1 MLIAVLFAGML
12 SDAIGHRKV
21 ILSGISLWVIG
32 LVIFNT
38 TSSASLALAIWLL
51 TGIGFGTTDSGLNS
65 LIASTSKNKG
75 SDLNQLHFWF
85 GVGALCG
92 PLLAGLMITYFN
104 WRLLFTVTIGIMV
117 LYLIYMYSQNYP
129 KVARSRVSPWK
140 SLSSIALQ
148 PEMLLLGVIMFC
160 YTGTGTAYIGWINT
174 HLTRT
179 HHLSNFYA
187 SLVLTLYSAGLAV
200 GRLFVVFISRR
211 LTYAKILLGGAFLS
225 CFSASLA
232 VFSHNPIIIGIG
244 FALTGVFF
252 ATLLPTSLALG
263 TKLFPEYTGT
273 VTGLLIFFG
282 ALGRTF
288 LPGLV
293 GVIADNSG
301 TAIGLQVLLVA
312 IALMTLS
319 AFRLTK
325 LQLEDDEEM

>member
-1 MLIAVLFAGML
+1 M
-12 SDAIGHRKV
+12 
-21 ILSGISLWVIG
+21 
-32 LVIFNT
+32 
-38 TSSASLALAIWLL
+38 
-51 TGIGFGTTDSGLNS
+51 
-65 LIASTSKNKG
+65 
-75 SDLNQLHFWF
+75 
-85 GVGALCG
+85 
-92 PLLAGLMITYFN
+92 
-104 WRLLFTVTIGIMV
+104 
-117 LYLIYMYSQNYP
+117 
-129 KVARSRVSPWK
+129 
-140 SLSSIALQ
+140 
-148 PEMLLLGVIMFC
+148 
-160 YTGTGTAYIGWINT
+160 
-174 HLTRT
+174 
-179 HHLSNFYA
+179 
-187 SLVLTLYSAGLAV
+187 
-200 GRLFVVFISRR
+200 
-211 LTYAKILLGGAFLS
+211 
-225 CFSASLA
+225 A